1 MIQEQAEALIAETL
15 TPLATDEFF
24 DAVGKR
30 YLEYKDGP
38 SHPRH
43 LLFGKDP
50 KETALSAFATHSA
63 KLDWHARA
71 PTQPPPAPR
80 VTSGPDDF
88 RQLIQSFHERGY
100 TVRIPD
106 VSSLSPQL
114 QLFTRALEFMLRK
127 PVEASLFWSAAGAEA
142 IIHYDKSENIVIQLE
157 GRKRWF
163 ISTEPAGL
171 QNNWMHVG
179 EPVPSIEHHRVVDV
193 GPGDLLYIPRGTPHT
208 VESTTES
215 LHLAI
220 VFQPM
225 TAREAI
231 IAALDALSDND
242 RSFRETAV
250 TRASGV
256 DFGQLSAQVTG
267 GIRRL
272 LEHAQS
278 EDFLRAAFDFRIAQN
293 TANLPPLPRS
303 AAISA
308 LTRETQVRQT
318 PLAISYLR
326 PSFASLDF
334 SQPGAQ
340 IPIHRGVEPELQFIT
355 SNKAFRIRDIPG
367 AAGDDVKIALVT
379 KMIDTGFLEIA
390 N

>member
-1 MIQEQAEALIAETL
+1 MIQEQAEALIAGTL
-15 TPLATDEFF
+15 APLATEEFF

-38 SHPRH
+38 VHPRR
-43 LLFGKDP
+43 LLFGDDP
-50 KETALSAFATHSA
+50 KQTALSAFASHSA

-80 VTSGPDDF
+80 ETSGPDDF
-88 RQLIQSFHERGY
+88 RQLIQRFHERGY

-106 VSSLSPQL
+106 VAVLSPQL

-127 PVEASLFWSAAGAEA
+127 PVEASLFWSGAGAEA
-142 IIHYDKSENIVIQLE
+142 IIHYDKSENIVVQLE
-157 GRKRWF
+157 GRKRWY

-225 TAREAI
+225 TTREAI
-231 IAALDALSDND
+231 LAALDALSDND
-242 RSFRETAV
+242 RSLRETAV
-250 TRASGV
+250 TRANGV

-278 EDFLRAAFDFRIAQN
+278 EDFLRAALDFRFAQN
-293 TANLPPLPRS
+293 TASLPPLPRS
-303 AAISA
+303 VVKSA
-308 LTRETQVRQT
+308 LTRETEMRQT

-326 PSFASLDF
+326 PSFASMDF
-334 SQPGAQ
+334 SQPGVQ
-340 IPIHRGVEPELQFIT
+340 IPIHRGVEPELKFIT
-355 SNKAFRIRDIPG
+355 SNQQFRIGDIPG

-379 KMIDTGFLEIA
+379 RMIDTGFLEVA
-390 N
+390 S

>member
-15 TPLATDEFF
+15 APLATDEFF
-24 DAVGKR
+24 DAVGKT

-38 SHPRH
+38 SHKRR
-43 LLFGKDP
+43 LLFGDDP
-50 KETALSAFATHSA
+50 KQTALSAFAAHSA

-80 VTSGPDDF
+80 ETSGPDDF

-106 VSSLSPQL
+106 VASVSPQL

-127 PVEASLFWSAAGAEA
+127 PVEASLFWSGAGAEA
-142 IIHYDKSENIVIQLE
+142 IIHYDKSENIVVQLE
-157 GRKRWF
+157 GRKRWY

-208 VESTTES
+208 VESTTDS

-220 VFQPM
+220 VFQPL

-250 TRASGV
+250 TRASEV
-256 DFGQLSAQVTG
+256 DFGKLSAQVTD

-278 EDFLRAAFDFRIAQN
+278 EEFLRAALDFRMAQN

-303 AAISA
+303 AATSA
-308 LTRETQVRQT
+308 LTRDTLVRQT

-326 PSFASLDF
+326 PSFASMDF
-334 SQPGAQ
+334 SQPGMQ
-340 IPIHRGVEPELQFIT
+340 IPIHRGVEPELRFIT
-355 SNKAFRIRDIPG
+355 SNQAFRIGDIPG
-367 AAGDDVKIALVT
+367 AAGEDVKIALVT
-379 KMIDTGFLEIA
+379 RMIDTGFLEVA
-390 N
+390 S

>member
-38 SHPRH
+38 SHPRR

-278 EDFLRAAFDFRIAQN
+278 EDFLRAALDFRIAQN

>member
-15 TPLATDEFF
+15 APLATDEFF

-30 YLEYKDGP
+30 YLEYKDGS
-38 SHPRH
+38 SHPRR
-43 LLFGKDP
+43 LLFGGDP
-50 KETALSAFATHSA
+50 KQTALSGFATHSA

-71 PTQPPPAPR
+71 PTQPPPTPR
-80 VTSGPDDF
+80 ETPGANDF
-88 RQLIQSFHERGY
+88 HHLIRSFHELGY

-106 VSSLSPQL
+106 VSSISPQL

-127 PVEASLFWSAAGAEA
+127 PVEASLFWSGAGAQA
-142 IIHYDKSENIVIQLE
+142 VIHYDKSENIVVQLE
-157 GRKRWF
+157 GRKRWY

-231 IAALDALSDND
+231 IAALDSLSDND

-250 TRASGV
+250 TRATDV
-256 DFGQLSAQVTG
+256 DFRQLSAQVTG

-278 EDFLRAAFDFRIAQN
+278 QDFLRAALDFRIAQN

-303 AAISA
+303 AAAPA
-308 LTRETQVRQT
+308 LTRDTDVRQT

-326 PSFASLDF
+326 PSFLSMDF
-334 SQPGAQ
+334 SQPGMQ
-340 IPIHRGVEPELQFIT
+340 IPIHRGVEPELKFIT
-355 SNKAFRIRDIPG
+355 SNQSFRIGDIPG
-367 AAGDDVKIALVT
+367 EAGEDVKIALVT
-379 KMIDTGFLEIA
+379 RMIDTGFLEVA